1 TSTMASKIVTL
12 FAGPL
17 MPTAIEAWLGQC
29 EDGFAIYASTKTE
42 KASDLSI
49 ETKIRL
55 AGTNMQKSTMAAWWN
70 AGRTEYLGL
79 TSWESFEKQIHNR
92 FMPKGYKM
100 VTLCTFFLCAQNQ
113 QPFLDYAASL
123 ADARTALGPTIIT
136 SNIYK
141 YQLLFHSH

>member
-1 TSTMASKIVTL
+1 TSTMASKIITP

-17 MPTAIEAWLGQC
+17 TPTAIEAWLGHC
-29 EDGFAIYASTKTE
+29 EDGFAIYASTKTD
-42 KASDLSI
+42 KAPDLSI

-55 AGTNMQKSTMAAWWN
+55 AGSNMQELTMAAWWN
-70 AGRTEYLGL
+70 AGHVDFLKL
-79 TSWESFEKQIHNR
+79 TSWESFEKQIRSR

-100 VTLCTFFLCAQNQ
+100 VALRTFFLCAQNQ
-113 QPFLDYAASL
+113 QPFLEYAATL
-123 ADARTALGPTIIT
+123 ADARNALGPTIIT